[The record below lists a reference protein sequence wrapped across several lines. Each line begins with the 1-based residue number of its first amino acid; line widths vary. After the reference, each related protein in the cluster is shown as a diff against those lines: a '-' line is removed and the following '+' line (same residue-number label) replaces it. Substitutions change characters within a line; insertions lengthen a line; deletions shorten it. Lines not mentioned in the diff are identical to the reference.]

1 MSPQASESRRWLNQ
15 STYSRVAISTC
26 STVRHGP
33 PGLMS
38 SVLNSPITVSAR
50 ALVCPEG
57 SIVYC
62 KQDGRDDE
70 YPVTCFTF
78 LGFDFRRAPV
88 RRRDGVLMCGFV
100 PLVGRSARKSMSR
113 VIRQWR
119 LGRRTDLGFRG
130 LAAIVNPVVS
140 GWINYYGRFYKSEL
154 VHFLEQRINPFL
166 VKWMVRKYKRLR
178 RAKRRA
184 RRKLAEVA
192 SAFPAL
198 FAHWRHG
205 ARPTGSTVGAV

>member
-1 MSPQASESRRWLNQ
+1 
-15 STYSRVAISTC
+15 
-26 STVRHGP
+26 
-33 PGLMS
+33 
-38 SVLNSPITVSAR
+38 
-50 ALVCPEG
+50 
-57 SIVYC
+57 
-62 KQDGRDDE
+62 
-70 YPVTCFTF
+70 
-78 LGFDFRRAPV
+78 
-88 RRRDGVLMCGFV
+88 MCGFV

-178 RAKRRA
+178 PCQTAGTSEAGRGCVGVPGIVRTLATWCSAYWLDGGSRVKGDFHA
-184 RRKLAEVA
+184 R
-192 SAFPAL
+192 F
-198 FAHWRHG
+198 
-205 ARPTGSTVGAV
+205 